1 MAVLLNKK
9 NNYYYVD
16 TKIKRKDGTYY
27 HFKYQDNKNPN
38 FKVLDYVRCI
48 EKELISNK
56 KRELNNEL
64 FEIKRLVD
72 SYFEYIKVDIRISTL
87 RTYESKTKNYILNY
101 FINIRKL
108 RYVNEILN
116 SNEMI
121 EFRNYIGSLELI
133 NISKNKIIHVMKE
146 LIKYSKYLRLINSDT
161 KDDLLFILKG
171 FKEEGIL
178 KESRNTYTS
187 IEELNIMLSNCND
200 FNHKV
205 LLLSLY
211 FSCSRIGEFLGIKV
225 KDIEIFENHLE
236 ISLKRQKGEDDKT
249 LLDTLKTKASYKKIY
264 YYNPI
269 KDMLLKYIKDNNLKS
284 EDLLFDFTRNT
295 VRRILDKYLSIS
307 HIKHNTLHGFMRKSI
322 NTEMYMKTKDVKLC
336 MSLLG
341 QVSENVNLIHYVD
354 SMEYENEIKDNLTS
368 IYEALNV

>member
-1 MAVLLNKK
+1 
-9 NNYYYVD
+9 
-16 TKIKRKDGTYY
+16 
-27 HFKYQDNKNPN
+27 
-38 FKVLDYVRCI
+38 
-48 EKELISNK
+48 
-56 KRELNNEL
+56 
-64 FEIKRLVD
+64 
-72 SYFEYIKVDIRISTL
+72 
-87 RTYESKTKNYILNY
+87 
-101 FINIRKL
+101 
-108 RYVNEILN
+108 
-116 SNEMI
+116 
-121 EFRNYIGSLELI
+121 
-133 NISKNKIIHVMKE
+133 MKE

-264 YYNPI
+264 YYNQ
-269 KDMLLKYIKDNNLKS
+269 
-284 EDLLFDFTRNT
+284 
-295 VRRILDKYLSIS
+295 
-307 HIKHNTLHGFMRKSI
+307 HIHHL
-322 NTEMYMKTKDVKLC
+322 
-336 MSLLG
+336 
-341 QVSENVNLIHYVD
+341 
-354 SMEYENEIKDNLTS
+354 
-368 IYEALNV
+368 

>member
-1 MAVLLNKK
+1 MAVLFNKK
-9 NNYYYVD
+9 YNNYYID

-38 FKVLDYVRCI
+38 FKVLDYVKCI
-48 EKELISNK
+48 EKELIDNK

-64 FEIKRLVD
+64 FELERLIN
-72 SYFEYIKVDIRISTL
+72 SYFEYIKVDIRVSTL
-87 RTYESKTKNYILNY
+87 RTYKSKTKNYILDY
-101 FINIRKL
+101 FINVRKL
-108 RYVNEILN
+108 KYVNQILN
-116 SNEMI
+116 SSEMI
-121 EFRNYIGSLELI
+121 EFRNYVGRQELI
-133 NISKNKIIHVMKE
+133 NISKNKIIHIMKE
-146 LIKYSKYLRLINSDT
+146 LIKYSKYLKIISSDL

-187 IEELNIMLSNCND
+187 IEELNVMLSNCSD

-211 FSCSRIGEFLGIKV
+211 FSCSRIGEFLGIKI
-225 KDIEIFENHLE
+225 KDIHIFDDYLE

-269 KDMLLKYIKDNNLKS
+269 KDMLIKYINDNNLKD
-284 EDLLFDFTRNT
+284 EDLLFDMTRNT
-295 VRRILDKYLSIS
+295 VRRILDKYLDKA

-354 SMEYENEIKDNLTS
+354 SLGYENEIKDNLST
-368 IYEALNV
+368 IYNSLNI